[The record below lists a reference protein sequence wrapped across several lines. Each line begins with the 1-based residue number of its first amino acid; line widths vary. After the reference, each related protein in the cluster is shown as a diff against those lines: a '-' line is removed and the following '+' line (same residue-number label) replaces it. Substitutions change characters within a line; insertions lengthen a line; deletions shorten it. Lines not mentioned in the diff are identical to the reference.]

1 MKESKTQR
9 HNLPQDPFELK
20 KLSKLHPYRLGWTG
34 MSRLSNWYGSL
45 RMKPFLGSKFP
56 AKPAKYLLPDRGF
69 ALEDTAVT
77 SNQAELLHLAISE
90 TEYLEK
96 PIVEIGSYR
105 GTTTQQ
111 LALATPNLMYAVDP
125 YIGYGG
131 SQTDLAIFQERIRS
145 LSNVR
150 HLKMT
155 SGQAFQQLKD
165 IGFSFVFIDAVHD
178 FANTWFDFCS
188 WSSCVVPGGA
198 IALHD
203 VDDFPGTHLAFQ
215 KILAQSDRFF
225 LWGYCPN
232 LAIFQK
238 R

>member
-1 MKESKTQR
+1 MAKKISK
-9 HNLPQDPFELK
+9 LPQDPFDVK
-20 KLSKLHPYRLGWTG
+20 KLYKLHPYRLGWTG
-34 MSRLSNWYGSL
+34 MSRLANWYGKL
-45 RMKPFLGSKFP
+45 TMKPFSGFAFP
-56 AKPAKYLLPDRGF
+56 CQQPKYVLTERGF

-111 LALATPNLMYAVDP
+111 LALATPNLVYAVDP

-131 SQTDLAIFQERIRS
+131 SETDFAIFQERIRS
-145 LSNVR
+145 LENIC

-155 SGQAFQQLKD
+155 SGQAFNHLKD
-165 IGFSFVFIDAVHD
+165 RTFSFVFIDAVHD
-178 FANTWFDFCS
+178 FVNTWFDFCS
-188 WSSCVVPGGA
+188 WSSSVVQDGL

-203 VDDFPGTHLAFQ
+203 VDDFPGTHLAFR
-215 KILAQSDRFF
+215 KILAQPDRYS

-232 LAIFQK
+232 LAIFKK